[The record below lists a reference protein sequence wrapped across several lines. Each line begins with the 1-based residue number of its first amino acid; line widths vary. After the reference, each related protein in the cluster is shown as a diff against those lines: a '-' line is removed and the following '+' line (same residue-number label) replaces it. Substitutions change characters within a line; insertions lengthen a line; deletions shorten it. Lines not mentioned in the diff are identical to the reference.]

1 MSPPPSLFSSAHP
14 TQFSDRLGSESSNV
28 TLLEVALTHLFPR
41 QQQSHK
47 IGGIFLPLVAESYDK
62 EMLRRAQFDSL
73 SSSILSTCLE
83 EAFLRRRCF
92 LSKQPIDALHPQS
105 EIH

>member
-1 MSPPPSLFSSAHP
+1 MFSKRVAARRAVSPPPSLFSSAHP

-41 QQQSHK
+41 HQQSLK
-47 IGGIFLPLVAESYDK
+47 IGGVFLPLVAESFDK

-73 SSSILSTCLE
+73 SSSILSHALKKH
-83 EAFLRRRCF
+83 FLGGGTF
-92 LSKQPIDALHPQS
+92 
-105 EIH
+105 